1 MYHLFSVIAYMYNIS
16 PVKEITLAYNKKD
29 EDFYKF
35 INEVNNRYIPFSIVT
50 LNDKSNE
57 IEKINKNI
65 KDKIAIK
72 DKTTVY
78 ICQNYACREPITD
91 LEEFKSLLSTDS
103 QEQ

>member
-16 PVKEITLAYNKKD
+16 PVKEITLAYNEKD

-35 INEVNNRYIPFSIVT
+35 INELNNRYIPFSIVT

-72 DKTTVY
+72 DKATVY

-91 LEEFKSLLSTDS
+91 LEEFKLVLSTDS
-103 QEQ
+103 